1 MQFRQRT
8 ANPMI
13 TERRNPRSVDI
24 DLLPTERILKIIN
37 AEDALVANVVA
48 AAIPQIAKTVEMAA
62 ESIRSE
68 GRVIYVGAGTSGR
81 LAAVDAAEIPS
92 TFSTP
97 PEWVQAVIAGGAK
110 AFTAA
115 LEGTEDDRKSAAADL
130 KPKKL
135 TKDDLVIGVAAS
147 GNTPYTLASLE
158 FAKSKGAKTVA
169 VVCVENSPMSKT
181 ADLTILTLVGPE
193 VVTGSTRMKAGT
205 AQKLVLNMI
214 STATMIRLG
223 MTYSN
228 WMINVCMTNNKL
240 RERGMHILQEILGV
254 QPDEAA
260 RLTKSSG
267 SNLKVAVIMGAI
279 GCTREEAEKRLNDA
293 KGNLRGVISHLGTG
307 RE

>member
-1 MQFRQRT
+1 
-8 ANPMI
+8 MI

-24 DLLPTERILKIIN
+24 DLLPAERILKIIN

-260 RLTKSSG
+260 HLTKSSG

>member
-1 MQFRQRT
+1 MHAAFQ

-110 AFTAA
+110 AFTVA